1 MLLNFSAIGDLMSM
15 SAETP
20 KHLFSIGL
28 LEKLVEGDKQVSMFY
43 HWQKRYLRVW
53 LARKLLLRVDLR

>member
-1 MLLNFSAIGDLMSM
+1 MSM

-28 LEKLVEGDKQVSMFY
+28 LEKLVEGDKQVTMFY